1 MVRCPIRHGTEG
13 LRTTP
18 QGPHPISTC
27 RRHACLVPA
36 APHPK
41 DSLCHHFA
49 MSQDTSE
56 SAPIA
61 KLCLNCRTQLNG
73 KYCHVCGQRDQ
84 NRRLPLKSLLHD
96 VIHDLWHLDH
106 KILESLW
113 LLIRRPGFLAE
124 EYLAGRRVRH
134 VPPFRLYVITS
145 FILFLAFS
153 FIHVGGGHHNPSQ
166 PPAKVSIKASG
177 APGKAIEA
185 ASTSHPES
193 PAEPDAT
200 SDSDSDWERSLESRV
215 RHAQKDPERFYR
227 TFLSNLSK
235 SLFLLMPLFAALSLL
250 LHLRT
255 RSLYVDHL
263 VLALHHHVISFVVI
277 LALMGLNAL
286 PGRGWGILPGL
297 LLLIIPPVHLTLSLQ
312 RLFKRGL
319 FKSAVKSLLVCT
331 AYGLIVTA
339 TLVGLLWWSLPKA

>member
-1 MVRCPIRHGTEG
+1 MPRVRHPA
-13 LRTTP
+13 P
-18 QGPHPISTC
+18 GPPLH
-27 RRHACLVPA
+27 RE
-36 APHPK
+36 
-41 DSLCHHFA
+41 DSICHYFA
-49 MSQDTSE
+49 MSHDTAE

-61 KLCLNCRTQLNG
+61 KLCLNCRTLLIG
-73 KYCHVCGQRDQ
+73 KYCHICGQRDQ

-96 VIHDLWHLDH
+96 VFHDLWHLDH

-153 FIHVGGGHHNPSQ
+153 FIHVGDGHRDKSTPER
-166 PPAKVSIKASG
+166 PAKVSIKSSG
-177 APGKAIEA
+177 PVTGKAPETDPA
-185 ASTSHPES
+185 GHDGAS
-193 PAEPDAT
+193 AEPGTASET
-200 SDSDSDWERSLESRV
+200 ESAWERSLESRV
-215 RHAQKDPERFYR
+215 LHAQKDPERFYR
-227 TFLSNLSK
+227 TFLSHLSK

-286 PGRGWGILPGL
+286 PGHGWGILPGL
-297 LLLIIPPVHLTLSLQ
+297 LLLVVPPVHLTLSLE
-312 RLFKRGL
+312 RLFRRGL
-319 FKSAVKSLLVCT
+319 FKSAVKSLLICT
-331 AYGLIVTA
+331 TYGLIVTA